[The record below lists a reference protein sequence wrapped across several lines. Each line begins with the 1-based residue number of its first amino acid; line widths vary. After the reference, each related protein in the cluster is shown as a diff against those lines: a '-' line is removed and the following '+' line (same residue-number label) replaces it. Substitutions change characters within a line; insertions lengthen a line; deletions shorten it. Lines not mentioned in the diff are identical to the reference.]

1 VSSKKEVTRSIRLDE
16 DLDRFVQEAGAEL
29 DCSFSELVRSCI
41 LIGTPL
47 LIRCPSLMRRL
58 SLDDFKS
65 PTMRD

>member
-1 VSSKKEVTRSIRLDE
+1 MSSKKEVTRSIRLDE

-47 LIRCPSLMRRL
+47 AHPVPLADAEALPG
-58 SLDDFKS
+58 
-65 PTMRD
+65 